1 MRKKFIETQWQ
12 EILDSNPQN
21 ITPQQKR
28 MLVLLSQWKSY
39 KYVATSEWLER
50 KDIEQY
56 FNELV
61 TKFYHKTHK
70 FPKPII
76 HIYKDGDRLDWTEGM
91 KPDDTT
97 KSIRLTNIVLS
108 KLKSGTQE
116 DLLSLI

>member
-1 MRKKFIETQWQ
+1 MKRVDPYWK
-12 EILDSNPQN
+12 EILNDKTQN
-21 ITPQQKR
+21 FNPQQKR

-70 FPKPII
+70 FSKPMI
-76 HIYKDGDRLDWTEGM
+76 HLYKEGDRIDWTDGM
-91 KPDDTT
+91 KPDETI
-97 KSIRLTNIVLS
+97 KSIQLTNAILV

>member
-50 KDIEQY
+50 KDIERY

-61 TKFYHKTHK
+61 TKFYHRAHK

-76 HIYKDGDRLDWTEGM
+76 HIYKDGDRLDWTDGM
-91 KPDDTT
+91 KPDETI
-97 KSIRLTNIVLS
+97 KSIQLTNAILA

>member
-1 MRKKFIETQWQ
+1 MKLIDPYWK
-12 EILDSNPQN
+12 EILNDKTQN
-21 ITPQQKR
+21 FNPQQKR

-39 KYVATSEWLER
+39 KYVAQSEWLER
-50 KDIEQY
+50 KDVEQY

-91 KPDDTT
+91 TPDETI
-97 KSIRLTNIVLS
+97 KSIQLTNAVLA

>member
-1 MRKKFIETQWQ
+1 MKLVDPYWK
-12 EILDSNPQN
+12 EILNDKTQN
-21 ITPQQKR
+21 FNPQQKR

-39 KYVATSEWLER
+39 KYVAQSEWLER
-50 KDIEQY
+50 KDVERY

-76 HIYKDGDRLDWTEGM
+76 HIYKDGDRLDWAEGM
-91 KPDDTT
+91 KPDETI
-97 KSIRLTNIVLS
+97 KSIQLTNAILV